1 MHYQLLVVVQFVF
14 IIYDIFA
21 NSIADHI
28 GSLNVRLLVV
38 YILQDLIVVFAVI
51 VIALQLFNTYLFQA
65 GFMRLLF
72 TQLRG
77 TFLVVFIYFALCV
90 AAHSW
95 GLILRWNNTK
105 QLVSNP
111 GYLALVAGQRTWSI
125 VYYHF
130 FKRTIYFLG
139 DRKLYCDGVWIRSKL
154 ESKN

>member
-1 MHYQLLVVVQFVF
+1 MREVQQQK
-14 IIYDIFA
+14 
-21 NSIADHI
+21 S
-28 GSLNVRLLVV
+28 
-38 YILQDLIVVFAVI
+38 
-51 VIALQLFNTYLFQA
+51 
-65 GFMRLLF
+65 
-72 TQLRG
+72 
-77 TFLVVFIYFALCV
+77 
-90 AAHSW
+90 HSW